1 MDFNDNGSKKGNVS
15 LIGFM
20 GSGKST
26 VGKIL
31 AQKIGFL
38 YIDLDTVIELSEG
51 MKISRIFEEKGQDYF
66 RKVESEVIYK
76 IYNNT
81 GCVFSCGG
89 GVVLNEKNMDII
101 KKSSIV
107 VFLSVNAETV
117 FERLKEDGNRPLL
130 ATGNREVKI
139 REMLDFRQP
148 LYLKYADIAIDANQI
163 TPGEAAEE
171 IEEAIKLK
179 IKV

>member
-1 MDFNDNGSKKGNVS
+1 MDFNKNKSKKENIS
-15 LIGFM
+15 LTGFM

-31 AQKIGFL
+31 AEKLGFL

-51 MKISRIFEEKGQDYF
+51 MDISRIFEEKGQDYF

-89 GVVLNEKNMDII
+89 GVILNENNIKII
-101 KKSSIV
+101 KKNSIV

-117 FERLKEDGNRPLL
+117 IKRLKDKSDRPLL
-130 ATGNREVKI
+130 ATGDRKVKI
-139 REMLDFRQP
+139 QEMLGFRQP
-148 LYLKYADIAIDANQI
+148 LYLKYADIVIDADII
-163 TPGEAAEE
+163 TPDEAAE
-171 IEEAIKLK
+171 K
-179 IKV
+179 IKEEIWFKIKK

>member
-1 MDFNDNGSKKGNVS
+1 MDFNNSSKKENIS
-15 LIGFM
+15 LTGFM

-31 AQKIGFL
+31 AQKLKFL
-38 YIDLDTVIELSEG
+38 YIDLDTVIELSER

-81 GCVFSCGG
+81 GCIFSCGG
-89 GVVLNEKNMDII
+89 GVILNKKNMDII

-107 VFLSVNAETV
+107 IFLSVNAETV
-117 FERLKEDGNRPLL
+117 FKRLKDEKDRPLL
-130 ATGNREVKI
+130 SNGDMEAKI
-139 REMLDFRQP
+139 SEMLAYRQP
-148 LYLKYADIAIDANQI
+148 LYTKYADIVIDTNRL
-163 TPGEAAEE
+163 TPREVAEK
-171 IEEAIKLK
+171 IEDSIEFK
-179 IKV
+179 IKK

>member
-1 MDFNDNGSKKGNVS
+1 MGFKDNIRRKENISI
-15 LIGFM
+15 IGFM

-26 VGKIL
+26 AGKIL
-31 AQKIGFL
+31 AKKIGFL
-38 YIDLDTVIELSEG
+38 YIDIDTVIELSEG
-51 MKISRIFEEKGQDYF
+51 MKISRIFEEKGESYF

-89 GVVLNEKNMDII
+89 GVILNEKNMDMI

-117 FERLKEDGNRPLL
+117 FERLKDEENRPLL
-130 ATGNREVKI
+130 ARGDREKI
-139 REMLDFRQP
+139 IKDMLDFRQP
-148 LYLKYADIAIDANQI
+148 LYLKYSDIAIDANSI
-163 TPGEAAEE
+163 TPNEAAKKIIGE
-171 IEEAIKLK
+171 IKLK
-179 IKV
+179 INS

>member
-1 MDFNDNGSKKGNVS
+1 MDFKDNGCKKGNVS

-66 RKVESEVIYK
+66 RKIESEVICK
-76 IYNNT
+76 IYNNK

-89 GVVLNEKNMDII
+89 GVILNEKNMDII

-107 VFLSVNAETV
+107 VFLSINAETV
-117 FERLKEDGNRPLL
+117 FERLKDDGNRPLL
-130 ATGNREVKI
+130 ATANREIKT
-139 REMLDFRQP
+139 REMLGTRQP
-148 LYLKYADIAIDANQI
+148 LYLKYADIIVDANRI
-163 TPGEAAEE
+163 TPGEAAEK
-171 IEEAIKLK
+171 IEEAIKLN
-179 IKV
+179 IK